1 MNEKTT
7 HTKRPYRKLEIT
19 VLEFSAEEVLA
30 VGCKTAGGSPSNKK
44 PGPGCRVSNCF
55 QQGS

>member
-1 MNEKTT
+1 MNEKPVRA
-7 HTKRPYRKLEIT
+7 KRPYCKPEIT

-30 VGCKTAGGSPSNKK
+30 VGCKTASGSASNKK
-44 PGPGCRVSNCF
+44 PGPGCRISNCF